1 MSNAIKQSGA
11 YLEIVSFHL
20 GEQEFCIDIMVIR
33 EIRGWA
39 PVTPMPHTPP
49 YVLGLINLRGAVIP
63 VIDMACR
70 LGMKMTEP
78 SERAAIIVT
87 DIAGKLVGLLVE
99 QVSDM
104 MTIKS
109 EELQQAP
116 EIIPEAQPRHRGAR
130 KVDGLF
136 PQPRHSHRRRTGP
149 SRLSR
154 LLFPRHARRCHAV
167 FESSRRDRLLADRVF
182 SCA

>member
-1 MSNAIKQSGA
+1 MNNSAIKQSGA

-20 GEQEFCIDIMVIR
+20 GDQEFCIDIMAIR

-78 SERAAIIVT
+78 SERSAIIVT

-109 EELQQAP
+109 EDLQPPP
-116 EIIPEAQPRHRGAR
+116 EIIPEAQRAFCRGIVALE
-130 KVDGLF
+130 KTMVCFLNLD
-136 PQPRHSHRRRTGP
+136 TVIADE
-149 SRLSR
+149 LSQ
-154 LLFPRHARRCHAV
+154 AA
-167 FESSRRDRLLADRVF
+167 
-182 SCA
+182 

>member
-1 MSNAIKQSGA
+1 MPNSAKQPDVL
-11 YLEIVSFHL
+11 LEIVSFNL
-20 GEQEFCIDIMVIR
+20 GEQEFCIDIMAIR

-78 SERAAIIVT
+78 SERSAIIVT
-87 DIAGKLVGLLVE
+87 DIGGKLVGLLVE

-104 MTIKS
+104 MSIDADD
-109 EELQQAP
+109 LQPAP
-116 EIIPEAQPRHRGAR
+116 EIIPEAQRAFCRGLVALE
-130 KVDGLF
+130 KQMICFLNLD
-136 PQPRHSHRRRTGP
+136 TI
-149 SRLSR
+149 
-154 LLFPRHARRCHAV
+154 
-167 FESSRRDRLLADRVF
+167 LADQLARE
-182 SCA
+182 AA

>member
-1 MSNAIKQSGA
+1 MTNALKMAGFDGET
-11 YLEIVSFHL
+11 LEIIAFRLHD
-20 GEQEFCIDIMVIR
+20 QEFCVRTTTIR

-78 SERAAIIVT
+78 SERSAIIVT

-104 MTIKS
+104 MTIKG
-109 EELQQAP
+109 EDLQPAP
-116 EIIPEAQPRHRGAR
+116 EIIPEAQRAFCRGIVALE
-130 KVDGLF
+130 KTMVCFLNLD
-136 PQPRHSHRRRTGP
+136 TVI
-149 SRLSR
+149 
-154 LLFPRHARRCHAV
+154 A
-167 FESSRRDRLLADRVF
+167 EELAQ
-182 SCA
+182 AA